1 MKKDGMKGEAE
12 EVITD
17 GLSLQIEHRLRGIC
31 GMNTSKGEERMKMKI
46 KKETPTSHQC
56 NYWSFHLNR

>member
-46 KKETPTSHQC
+46 KKKRQPLINATTGH
-56 NYWSFHLNR
+56 FI